1 MTIGRELRARL
12 VAGVVLGSSAAMA
25 MLAGAARAPAQ
36 APHYAARHDTL
47 RYTIL
52 NPFRTYWLHG
62 DDTVG
67 PEQRELSVESHVW
80 GGPAERPRV
89 TIHNQLLDVSRRL
102 QHHVFALEPN
112 GRVRTIDGGAPK
124 ASQLSDFLL
133 QLPPTPLRVGTSWT
147 DTVRADGTD
156 AAGPELYQV
165 IRTYNVRQLVDTLG
179 GRHVAQ
185 VDAHG
190 TIHYRFGFLVDS
202 EAHKIAWLDVAGP
215 DTEQYLFDTDAGRL
229 LGRRWTMHL
238 VGRGV
243 PPDSPDTV
251 PAGLESVEV
260 VSMSNTPLTRFLLEP
275 LPGADTSLTFQV
287 SNRSIILLHT
297 TARGRTKISASLAR
311 NDGLVGVALVD
322 VNAASI
328 TGYHATWTDST
339 SLRTQAVIV
348 RPGSLLLVRHGQPDT
363 SVAIPAGASWGIADD
378 AMNEL
383 LTPVLL
389 ALPRD
394 GAPHPVAIFRPYA
407 AHWDT
412 GTARVRTRG
421 DFIAVALQLSNEQSP
436 ETMVFTKDGDF
447 LFGDNAGPIDSRRV
461 PSDARRIG
469 HLQAALAAVGH

>member
-1 MTIGRELRARL
+1 MTGGRAGRSRIVYCVLAACA
-12 VAGVVLGSSAAMA
+12 VALT
-25 MLAGAARAPAQ
+25 LAGTPNAPAQ
-36 APHYAARHDTL
+36 APRYAARHDTL

-67 PEQRELSVESHVW
+67 PDQRELSVESHVW
-80 GGPAERPRV
+80 DGPPERPRV
-89 TIHNQLLDVSRRL
+89 TIRNQLLDVSRRL

-112 GRVRTIDGGAPK
+112 GRVRTTDGGPPG
-124 ASQLSDFLL
+124 ASQLTDLL
-133 QLPPTPLRVGTSWT
+133 LRLPPTPLRVGTSWT
-147 DTVRADGTD
+147 DTVRATGAD
-156 AAGPELYQV
+156 AAGPELYEV
-165 IRTYNVRQLVDTLG
+165 IRSYAVRQVLDTLG
-179 GRHVAQ
+179 ARHVAQ

-251 PAGLESVEV
+251 PAGLESVEI

-275 LPGADTSLTFQV
+275 LPGADTSLTFTV
-287 SNRSIILLHT
+287 ANRSIILLHT
-297 TARGRTKISASLAR
+297 TARSGTRISASLAR
-311 NDGLVGVALVD
+311 NDGLVGVASVD
-322 VNAASI
+322 VNASRI

-339 SLRTQAVIV
+339 SLRTQAVTV
-348 RPGSLLLVRHGQPDT
+348 RDGSVLLVRQGQPDT
-363 SVAIPAGASWGIADD
+363 VVAIPAGASWGVADYG
-378 AMNEL
+378 MNEL

-389 ALPRD
+389 AIPRD

-421 DFIAVALQLSNEQSP
+421 NFIAVALEIAGEQSP
-436 ETMVFTKDGDF
+436 ETMVFTRDGDF
-447 LFGDNAGPIDSRRV
+447 LFGDNADAVDSRRV
-461 PSDARRIG
+461 PSDARRIA
-469 HLQAALAAVGH
+469 HLQAALAAVGR

>member
-1 MTIGRELRARL
+1 MTLGRSRL
-12 VAGVVLGSSAAMA
+12 LFGMGIAATI
-25 MLAGAARAPAQ
+25 AGAARVPAQ
-36 APHYAARHDTL
+36 APRYAARHDTL
-47 RYTIL
+47 RYTVL
-52 NPFRTYWLHG
+52 NPFRLYWLHG

-67 PEQRELSVESHVW
+67 PDQRELSVESHVW
-80 GGPAERPRV
+80 DGPAERPRV
-89 TIHNQLLDVSRRL
+89 TIRNQLLDVSRRL

-112 GRVRTIDGGAPK
+112 GRLRTINGGPPK

-133 QLPPTPLRVGTSWT
+133 QLPPTPLRIGTSWT

-165 IRTYNVRQLVDTLG
+165 IRTYRVRQLVDTLG
-179 GRHVAQ
+179 AHDVAQ

-190 TIHYRFGFLVDS
+190 TVHYRFGFLVDS
-202 EAHKIAWLDVAGP
+202 AAHKIAWLDVAGP
-215 DTEQYLFDTDAGRL
+215 DTEQYLYDPQAGRL

-243 PPDSPDTV
+243 APNAPDTV

-260 VSMSNTPLTRFLLEP
+260 VALSDTPLTRFLLEP

-297 TARGRTKISASLAR
+297 TSRTKTKISASLAR
-311 NDGLVGVALVD
+311 NNGLVGIAAVD

-348 RPGSLLLVRHGQPDT
+348 RSGSLLLVRHGQPDT
-363 SVAIPAGASWGIADD
+363 SVAIPAGASWGIADY

-421 DFIAVALQLSNEQSP
+421 NFIAVALQLANEQNP

-461 PSDARRIG
+461 PSNARRMG

>member
-1 MTIGRELRARL
+1 SAR
-12 VAGVVLGSSAAMA
+12 
-25 MLAGAARAPAQ
+25 R
-36 APHYAARHDTL
+36 DTL

-52 NPFRTYWLHG
+52 NPFRLYWLRG

-80 GGPAERPRV
+80 DGPPERPRV
-89 TIHNQLLDVSRRL
+89 TIRNQLLDVSRRL

-112 GRVRTIDGGAPK
+112 GRLRTVDGGAPR
-124 ASQLSDFLL
+124 ASQSSDLL
-133 QLPPTPLRVGTSWT
+133 LGLPPAPLRAGTSWT
-147 DTVRADGTD
+147 DTVRMDGTD
-156 AAGPELYQV
+156 PAGAELYQV
-165 IRTYNVRQLVDTLG
+165 IRTYNVRQVLDTLG
-179 GRHVAQ
+179 ARHVAQ
-185 VDAHG
+185 VEAQG

-243 PPDSPDTV
+243 PPDAPDTV
-251 PAGLESVEV
+251 PAGLESLEV
-260 VSMSNTPLTRFLLEP
+260 VSLANTPLTRFLLEP
-275 LPGADTSLTFQV
+275 LPGADTSLTFTV

-297 TARGRTKISASLAR
+297 TARGRTRISASLAR
-311 NDGLVGVALVD
+311 NDGLVGVASVD
-322 VNAASI
+322 VNASSI
-328 TGYHATWTDST
+328 TGYRATWTDST
-339 SLRTQAVIV
+339 SLRTQAVTV
-348 RPGSLLLVRHGQPDT
+348 RAGSLLVVRRGQPET
-363 SVAIPAGASWGIADD
+363 SVAIPAGASWGIADY

-394 GAPHPVAIFRPYA
+394 GAPHPIAIFRPYT

-421 DFIAVALQLSNEQSP
+421 DFIAVALEIAGEQSP

-447 LFGDNAGPIDSRRV
+447 LFGDNADAIDTRRV

-469 HLQAALAAVGH
+469 HLQAALAAVGR